1 MKENT
6 LHLSDVLMK
15 ALRYIQGF
23 RGECF
28 VIKLGGEVMLNED
41 VMDSLA
47 EDLVLMNSMDI
58 KPVVVHGG
66 GHDISVAMKRFG
78 KVPEFVE
85 GLRVTDAETMDIVK
99 MVLIGKVN
107 TGIVAK
113 INKQGGN
120 AVGLSGKSGKLFLA
134 EKRKQKVDLGFVGDI
149 SEVNTELVTVLLDKC
164 YIPVISPVGFDSDG
178 NSLNINADTAASKL
192 AVSLGASKLILM
204 TSVDGVLDKNKKLI
218 SKLSLDE
225 ARRLIEDGT
234 ASEGMIPKLRA
245 CIDSVEQGVERSHI
259 IKSREH
265 ALLEEIFTAEGAG
278 TMVYTK

>member
-1 MKENT
+1 MQVSN
-6 LHLSDVLMK
+6 VLMK
-15 ALRYIQGF
+15 ALRYINGF
-23 RGECF
+23 RGKCF
-28 VIKLGGEVMLNED
+28 VIKLGGEVMLNEA

-47 EDLVLMNSMDI
+47 EDLVLMNLMGI

-66 GHDISVAMKRFG
+66 GRDISEAMKRFG

-85 GLRVTDAETMDIVK
+85 GLRVTDEETMDIVK

-113 INKQGGN
+113 INKQGGS

-134 EKRKQKVDLGFVGDI
+134 EKRNQEVDLGFVGDV

-164 YIPVISPVGFDSDG
+164 YIPVISPVGFNSEG
-178 NSLNINADTAASKL
+178 NSLNINADTAASRL
-192 AVSLGASKLILM
+192 AISLGASKLIFM
-204 TSVDGVLDKNKKLI
+204 TSVDGVLDKNKKLL
-218 SKLSLDE
+218 SELSLDD
-225 ARRLIEDGT
+225 ARELIADGT

-245 CIDSVEQGVERSHI
+245 CIDSVKGGVERSHI

-265 ALLEEIFTAEGAG
+265 ALLQEVFTDEGAG
-278 TMVYTK
+278 TMVYAK